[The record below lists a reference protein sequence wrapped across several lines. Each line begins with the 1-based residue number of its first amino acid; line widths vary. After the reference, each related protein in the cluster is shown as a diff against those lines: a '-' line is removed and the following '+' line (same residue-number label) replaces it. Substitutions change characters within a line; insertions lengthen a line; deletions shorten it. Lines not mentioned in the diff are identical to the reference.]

1 MEQQRINEIYELA
14 GAIHVQLSEDPRVMG
29 PGYVSRTIQR
39 CREADEQVNGLYTE
53 VQQELSRL
61 RQEHSLKE
69 LDRKVR
75 LRAKLMSADIRS
87 LEIAANERHAHA
99 ESALEREYQAE
110 VRARYEQANELV
122 PLVIMT
128 LEQELVDVQNQIEAA
143 RTLLDVINEK
153 KGSLNKTDSA
163 VRLQEKAM
171 ETEVRVFGGPP
182 NTNVGRPPRGGR
194 PNGPITTDPTWGA
207 LTANPEAITPILPN
221 DNGGTPRQ
229 D

>member
-1 MEQQRINEIYELA
+1 MDQSRINEIYELV
-14 GAIHVQLSEDPRVMG
+14 GAVHVALAEDPRVMG

-39 CREADEQVNGLYTE
+39 CREADEHVNGLYTE

-61 RQEHSLKE
+61 RQELSLKT

-75 LRAKLMSADIRS
+75 MRAKLMSAEIRG
-87 LEIAANERHAHA
+87 LEISANERHAHA
-99 ESALEREYQAE
+99 EASLEIEYKAE
-110 VRARYEQANELV
+110 VRARYEQANVTPPVE
-122 PLVIMT
+122 IMT
-128 LEQELVDVQNQIEAA
+128 LEAEMVDLENQIEAS

-182 NTNVGRPPRGGR
+182 SPTTPRIGRGGR
-194 PNGPITTDPTWGA
+194 TNGPVNADPTWGA
-207 LTANPEAITPILPN
+207 LTGNPPEATPTHPPEG
-221 DNGGTPRQ
+221 DGTARQ